1 MYIKILSSD
10 NHHYF
15 IVVVGFRVV
24 VAKCVKKT
32 TRMLMGLSS
41 DSVKDLLGSSA
52 TVTTIVQ
59 FLAGSLLC
67 YAYILKKSTGETVR
81 KSRSSRN

>member
-1 MYIKILSSD
+1 MYINILSSD
-10 NHHYF
+10 SHYYF
-15 IVVVGFRVV
+15 FVVVGICVV

-32 TRMLMGLSS
+32 PKMLMGLSN
-41 DSVKDLLGSSA
+41 DSVKDLLGASA
-52 TVTTIVQ
+52 TITTIVQ

-81 KSRSSRN
+81 KRSSRN